1 MRKILLFSLFLFM
14 GLLGGFSVSA
24 QSSAGFLDQ
33 WKGRPAIKEGDK
45 AYQKRDYYAAQESY
59 KKADE
64 HLSDM
69 LFLKF
74 RSGNVAYRNE
84 QLNESKSF
92 YQSLLKNEDLKAS
105 DQFSAHY
112 NLGNV
117 SLKEEDWDTAIE
129 MYKNALKLKPNDRD
143 AKYNLSY
150 ALMKKQSSEDDND
163 EVNEEEE
170 DKDEDDQD
178 NDQDNDQNNDQDDD
192 QGQDQDNQSQ
202 KEQEKPQNNS
212 KLTPEQ
218 AERLLQALREEEK
231 NILDNQEEKKGSGQ
245 RVLDKDW

>member
-59 KKADE
+59 KKANE
-64 HLSDM
+64 HLSEM
-69 LFLKF
+69 PFLKF

-92 YQSLLKNEDLKAS
+92 YQSLLKNEDLKTS

-163 EVNEEEE
+163 EDNEEEE
-170 DKDEDDQD
+170 D
-178 NDQDNDQNNDQDDD
+178 NDQDDD
-192 QGQDQDNQSQ
+192 QDDDQEDDQDQDQDQDNQDQ

-231 NILDNQEEKKGSGQ
+231 DILDNQEEKKGSGQ

>member
-14 GLLGGFSVSA
+14 GLLGRFSVSA

-45 AYQKRDYYAAQESY
+45 AYQKRDYFAAQESY

-64 HLSDM
+64 HLSNM
-69 LFLKF
+69 PFLKF
-74 RSGNVAYRNE
+74 RNGNVAYRNE
-84 QLNESKSF
+84 QLSESKSF
-92 YQSLLKNEDLKAS
+92 YQSLLENEDLKTS

-117 SLKEEDWDTAIE
+117 NLKEEDWDSAIE

-150 ALMKKQSSEDDND
+150 ALMKRQSSDDNND
-163 EVNEEEE
+163 EDNED
-170 DKDEDDQD
+170 DKDEGDQD
-178 NDQDNDQNNDQDDD
+178 KDQDDD
-192 QGQDQDNQSQ
+192 KNQDQDQDKQDEQDQ

-231 NILDNQEEKKGSGQ
+231 DILDNQEEKKGSGQ